1 MADNGERL
9 RLQLVGGE
17 SRELPMEGVLTIGSA
32 TRGVDWTI
40 DAQGVADVHCVVG
53 RAKGG
58 GWAVKDMGSRYGTL
72 INGKRIKYA
81 RLAAGD
87 QVLLGSRRMQVISL
101 ASPATI
107 TPIAPAEPVP
117 SPLQIAGYR
126 LERPLGHGGMG
137 LVYLAEQES
146 LSRKVALKILSARL
160 SHDTDFV
167 NRFLAEARAAAAL
180 NHPNVVTV
188 HDVGE
193 SGGQHYLS
201 MEYMDRGNLEAR
213 VAREGPLSWVETL
226 RVMKDAASA
235 LVFAEGKGI
244 VHRDIKPANLMQN
257 SAGVTKLADLGLAT
271 HLEAEASDSGDRK
284 IFGTPHFISPEQA
297 RGERVDSRSDLYSLG
312 ATMYRLLTGH
322 TPFEGESTRDILRG
336 HFSERPRPPSEWV
349 VGLPEGLE
357 RMVMRLLEKKP
368 DLRYPSAGVL
378 LREVQTLRN
387 GGEASAV
394 RAPVEEASG
403 HRGLKVAVVGG
414 IAAVALLWI
423 GLKIV
428 GSGPGPQ
435 PPPDGPGTAHANGGA
450 VEPGTGDGTGGD
462 PLPVEPADPP
472 GDDDRDMRLLEVE
485 AENAFLKID
494 ASLSD
499 EQRLGPLAAIVEDFR
514 GTTTASRASEEMRE
528 IQNRLLEREAAER
541 ARKSEH
547 EQHLAALRGLAE
559 LEADPPRPG
568 PALRQMLAHD
578 LPAPL
583 AADPEF
589 QARRRELFVEL
600 IETSR
605 RGLRTALELV
615 EAMVKRG
622 EFDLAGEALRG
633 LQPGLDLPELPP
645 DLALSE
651 LGELHLIAGDVRAR
665 LRELDDREETFLAR
679 RSREDARALA
689 ANLVGEAGLEG
700 ELLLLDLEAAAARL
714 QALAGELQT
723 DEGRALAAALLQDV
737 LAARLALNH
746 LADEFA
752 AQNWQRKVVA
762 VPQAGGQQRNREVIG
777 ADHAGLLILQ
787 GAESEHVPWSDFGGQ
802 TEALHKLFKD
812 RLSRPYTDEEV
823 AGIESLLRLTAVAEA
838 VSGGDEMF
846 RPRKT
851 ANFSAAEAREMT
863 APFDLVAEWSREAGR
878 SDRLRPEAEAAA
890 TLADGLR
897 AGSDE
902 RWSTAVVAIER
913 LLERYG
919 DTLLVRLLSDGRG
932 EADDGEAGGGE
943 PPEDASGGDA
953 GTAEIEKPEPG
964 VDPAPEEPGGVERE
978 G

>member
-1 MADNGERL
+1 MADDGERL

-32 TRGVDWTI
+32 TQGVDWTI

-271 HLEAEASDSGDRK
+271 HLEAQASDSGDRK

-336 HFSERPRPPSEWV
+336 HFSERPRPPTEWV

-378 LREVQTLRN
+378 LREVQALRN
-387 GGEASAV
+387 GGEPAAV

-428 GSGPGPQ
+428 GSGPEPQ
-435 PPPDGPGTAHANGGA
+435 PPPDGPGTAQSNGEG
-450 VEPGTGDGTGGD
+450 VEPGTGDGIGGA
-462 PLPVEPADPP
+462 PPPVEPVDPP

-485 AENAFLKID
+485 AENAYLKID

-583 AADPEF
+583 AADSEF
-589 QARRRELFVEL
+589 QARRRELFREL
-600 IETSR
+600 IETAR
-605 RGLRTALELV
+605 RGLGTTLESV

-622 EFDLAGEALRG
+622 EFDLAGETLRG

-651 LGELHLIAGDVRAR
+651 LGELHLIAGDVRAL
-665 LRELDDREETFLAR
+665 LRDLDDREETFLAR
-679 RSREDARALA
+679 RSREDARAGRQPPRRGGARGGATPARPGGRRRAAPGPGRRAADRRGPGPGGRPAPGRARSPGGPESPGGRVRGAELA
-689 ANLVGEAGLEG
+689 AQGRGRPAG
-700 ELLLLDLEAAAARL
+700 
-714 QALAGELQT
+714 
-723 DEGRALAAALLQDV
+723 GRP
-737 LAARLALNH
+737 
-746 LADEFA
+746 A
-752 AQNWQRKVVA
+752 AQ
-762 VPQAGGQQRNREVIG
+762 P
-777 ADHAGLLILQ
+777 
-787 GAESEHVPWSDFGGQ
+787 
-802 TEALHKLFKD
+802 
-812 RLSRPYTDEEV
+812 
-823 AGIESLLRLTAVAEA
+823 
-838 VSGGDEMF
+838 GGD
-846 RPRKT
+846 R
-851 ANFSAAEAREMT
+851 
-863 APFDLVAEWSREAGR
+863 GR
-878 SDRLRPEAEAAA
+878 SR
-890 TLADGLR
+890 R
-897 AGSDE
+897 APDPPGI
-902 RWSTAVVAIER
+902 RVRARA
-913 LLERYG
+913 
-919 DTLLVRLLSDGRG
+919 LVRLRRADRGPAQALQGPPVAPLHRRGGGGHRVAPAADRGGRG
-932 EADDGEAGGGE
+932 GVRRRRDVPAGQDRQLLRGRGAGDDRALRPGGRVVEGCRALRSPAPRGRGRGDPGGRPAGRQRRALVDGGGGHRAPARDVRGH
-943 PPEDASGGDA
+943 PPGA
-953 GTAEIEKPEPG
+953 
-964 VDPAPEEPGGVERE
+964 PALGRPGG
-978 G
+978 GG